1 VLSADV
7 ALGRAAGAGSV
18 QRMRHTLQKA
28 TALRVESTR
37 EPPSAKTK
45 YLWVNPL
52 STCDCKIGRV
62 DRTRSRIRKL
72 PAVGP
77 RWRCAVATDNWA
89 PHFSSLDD

>member
-1 VLSADV
+1 MQLLIGLLDDPTNAVHEAHI
-7 ALGRAAGAGSV
+7 A
-18 QRMRHTLQKA
+18 KA
-28 TALRVESTR
+28 TALRIESTQ
-37 EPPSAKTK
+37 EPPSAKMK

-77 RWRCAVATDNWA
+77 RWRCAVATDSWA
-89 PHFSSLDD
+89 PHFSSLND